1 MHEGSGILNI
11 EELIAKGYSEEFI
24 EWYFSCQTKGEER
37 TAIKSREKQ
46 KRYRTKHK
54 DEIRVIQGR
63 YRRNLKFSNPV
74 QYEKHRQQMKDR
86 YYKLKS
92 DPVKYAE
99 YRKSLREYTRRR
111 QNRIRNDPATHMENL
126 EKRRIKYREQ
136 KGEKEN

>member
-1 MHEGSGILNI
+1 MNI

-63 YRRNLKFSNPV
+63 YRRNLKFTNPA
-74 QYEKHRQQMKDR
+74 QYEKHKQQTKDR
-86 YYKLKS
+86 YYRMKS

-111 QNRIRNDPATHMENL
+111 NNRIRNDPATHMENL
-126 EKRRIKYREQ
+126 EKRRMKYREQ

>member
-63 YRRNLKFSNPV
+63 YRRNLKFTNPA
-74 QYEKHRQQMKDR
+74 QYEKHKQQTKDR
-86 YYKLKS
+86 YYRMKS

-111 QNRIRNDPATHMENL
+111 NNRIRNDPATHMENL
-126 EKRRIKYREQ
+126 EKRRMKYREQ

>member
-1 MHEGSGILNI
+1 
-11 EELIAKGYSEEFI
+11 
-24 EWYFSCQTKGEER
+24 
-37 TAIKSREKQ
+37 
-46 KRYRTKHK
+46 
-54 DEIRVIQGR
+54 
-63 YRRNLKFSNPV
+63 
-74 QYEKHRQQMKDR
+74 MKDR

>member
-1 MHEGSGILNI
+1 MNI

-63 YRRNLKFSNPV
+63 YRRNLKFTNPA
-74 QYEKHRQQMKDR
+74 QYEKHKQQMKDR
-86 YYKLKS
+86 YYRMKS

-111 QNRIRNDPATHMENL
+111 NNRIRNDPATHMENL
-126 EKRRIKYREQ
+126 EKRRMKYREQ
-136 KGEKEN
+136 KGEKK

>member
-1 MHEGSGILNI
+1 MNI

-63 YRRNLKFSNPV
+63 YRRNLKFTNPA
-74 QYEKHRQQMKDR
+74 QYEKHKQQMKDR
-86 YYKLKS
+86 YYRMKS

>member
-1 MHEGSGILNI
+1 MNI

-63 YRRNLKFSNPV
+63 YRRNLKFTNPA
-74 QYEKHRQQMKDR
+74 QYEKHKQQMKDR
-86 YYKLKS
+86 YYRMKS

-111 QNRIRNDPATHMENL
+111 NNRIRNDPATHMENL
-126 EKRRIKYREQ
+126 EKRRMKYREQ